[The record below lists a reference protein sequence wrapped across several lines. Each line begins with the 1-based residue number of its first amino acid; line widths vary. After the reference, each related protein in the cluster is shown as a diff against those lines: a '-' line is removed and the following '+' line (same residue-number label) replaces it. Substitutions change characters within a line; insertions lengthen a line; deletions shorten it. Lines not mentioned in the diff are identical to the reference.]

1 MKKNGLFIVIFL
13 LLSAAVVFAQD
24 EPVSELSLEEIL
36 TRAHSVGE
44 ANDSLLS
51 ASRYRFKQLAVFS
64 RLEKDGSIKKADTTI
79 AIMTM
84 QGDEEISREVI
95 YSSSGDEEGKRS
107 EGKKQEISL
116 SPDNPDYNFD
126 LTEITDDSYKIS
138 VSPKASPPKEGQYV
152 GTIEIDRHDFYVKS
166 FDFVVP
172 DPEGALKEFSIAINF
187 EPLEGG
193 LFLPAEMRMRG
204 YVKAVLGIIKVRFSG
219 EFKFSD
225 YEILE

>member
-1 MKKNGLFIVIFL
+1 MKRTGLFFAISL
-13 LLSAAVVFAQD
+13 LLSATVISAQD
-24 EPVSELSLEEIL
+24 DLFQELSLEQIL
-36 TRAHSVGE
+36 AKADSVME
-44 ANDSLLS
+44 LNDSLL
-51 ASRYRFKQLAVFS
+51 ADTKYKFRQFTVFN
-64 RLEKDGSIKKADTTI
+64 RLEKDDSVKETDTTI
-79 AIMTM
+79 VIITL
-84 QGDEEISREVI
+84 QGDEELSRELV
-95 YSSSGDEEGKRS
+95 YSSSGDGEAKKS

-138 VSPKASPPKEGQYV
+138 VTPKKSPPEEGQHV
-152 GTIEIDRHDFYVKS
+152 GTIEIDRQDFYLKS

-172 DPEGALKEFSIAINF
+172 DPEGALKEFAIAINF

-193 LFLPAEMRMRG
+193 LFVPADMRMRG
-204 YVKAVLGIIKVRFSG
+204 YVKALLGIIKVRFSG

>member
-1 MKKNGLFIVIFL
+1 MKTISLFIVIGL
-13 LLSAAVVFAQD
+13 LLSAADILPRD
-24 EPVSELSLEEIL
+24 EPAAELSLEQIL
-36 TRAHSVGE
+36 SRAHSVGE

-51 ASRYRFKQLAVFS
+51 ITKYRFEQSSVFN

-79 AIMTM
+79 AIITR
-84 QGDEEISREVI
+84 QGDEELSREVV
-95 YSSSGDEEGKRS
+95 YSSTGEGESKKS
-107 EGKKQEISL
+107 EGEKQEISL
-116 SPDNPDYNFD
+116 SPDNPDYNFS
-126 LTEITDDSYKIS
+126 LTGITGDSYKIS

-152 GTIEIDRHDFYVKS
+152 GIIEIDSQDFYVRS

-172 DPEGALKEFSIAINF
+172 DPEGALKEFAIAINF

-193 LFLPAEMRMRG
+193 LFVPAEMRMTG
-204 YVKAVLGIIKVRFSG
+204 FVKAVLGIIKVRFSG